1 MKKEVIIE
9 DYVDWL
15 VDELKKE
22 KIKLPDNQ
30 FARKVFYELLF
41 IETAHSAGDLFD
53 KSQHELERIMMA
65 DRLLTFR
72 LGEKIKSLKY

>member
-1 MKKEVIIE
+1 MDLVMF
-9 DYVDWL
+9 DWL

-30 FARKVFYELLF
+30 FVRKVFYELLF
-41 IETAHSAGDLFD
+41 VQIAHSAGDLFD
-53 KSQHELERIMMA
+53 KSEHELERIMMA

-72 LGEKIKSLKY
+72 LEKKIKSLKY

>member
-1 MKKEVIIE
+1 MDLVMF
-9 DYVDWL
+9 DWL
-15 VDELKKE
+15 VAELKKE

-30 FARKVFYELLF
+30 FARKVLSELLF
-41 IETAHSAGDLFD
+41 IENTHRAGDLFD

-72 LGEKIKSLKY
+72 LDEKIKNIKYCYEV